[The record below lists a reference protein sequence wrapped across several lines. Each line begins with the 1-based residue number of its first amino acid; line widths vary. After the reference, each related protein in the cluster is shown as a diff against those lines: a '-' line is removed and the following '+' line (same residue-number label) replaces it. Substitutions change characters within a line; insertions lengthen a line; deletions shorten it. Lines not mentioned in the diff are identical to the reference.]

1 MSGTTLIEK
10 IWRQHVVRDLGD
22 GRSLIYV
29 DRHVIHEGTTRP
41 AFEGLRKAGLRVR
54 RPRATFAVIDHGVA
68 TSPGRS
74 AETHEPTRARALAM
88 RENCR
93 EFGIDLIDIDDP
105 RQGISHVI
113 APELGIV
120 LPGTTLVCGDSHT
133 STNGALGAWAWG
145 IGSTEVQYVLATQS
159 LIQPRPVPLRVVLEG
174 RQSKAISAKD
184 LILNVIRKLG
194 ASGGN
199 GMSIEYA
206 GPVVREM
213 PIEGR
218 LTLCNMSI
226 EMGARA
232 GIMAPDDAVFEYL
245 HGRPFA
251 PVGKHW
257 DAALAHWRSLKSDDD
272 AHFAKE
278 ATIDVSSLSPQV
290 TWGTSP
296 QDVIGID
303 ETVPAPEHVPDAD
316 RRKGM
321 LRSLEYMD
329 VRPGQV
335 LQGLRIDVA
344 FLGSCTNGRLSDLQ
358 AAAAVVRGRK
368 VASGVR
374 ALVVP
379 GSTQVKAEAER
390 LGLNRVFTDAGFEWR
405 ESACSMCVATNGDVV
420 GPGQRCISSSNR
432 NFENRQ
438 GPASRTHL
446 ASPAMVAA
454 AAISGSITD
463 VRAYQT

>member
-1 MSGTTLIEK
+1 MAGTTLIEK
-10 IWRQHVVRDLGD
+10 IWRQHRVRELGD

-41 AFEGLRKAGLRVR
+41 AFEALRKAGLRVH
-54 RPRATFAVIDHGVA
+54 RPSATFAVIDHGVA
-68 TSPGRS
+68 TLPGRT
-74 AETHEPTRARALAM
+74 AETHEPTRVRSLAM
-88 RENCR
+88 RENCK

-113 APELGIV
+113 APELGIA
-120 LPGTTLVCGDSHT
+120 LPGSTLVCGDSHT

-145 IGSTEVQYVLATQS
+145 IGSTEVQYVLATQT
-159 LIQPRPVPLRVVLEG
+159 LIQPRPVSLRVTLEG
-174 RQSKAISAKD
+174 RLSGGISAKD
-184 LILNVIRKLG
+184 IILNVIRKLG

-199 GMSIEYA
+199 GMSVEYSGA
-206 GPVVREM
+206 AVQQLPV
-213 PIEGR
+213 EGR

-251 PVGKHW
+251 PAGRSW
-257 DAALAHWRSLKSDDD
+257 EAALAHWRSLKSDED
-272 AHFAKE
+272 AFFAKE
-278 ATIDVSSLSPQV
+278 TRIDVSSLSPQI

-296 QDVIGID
+296 QDVVGID
-303 ETVPAPEHVPDAD
+303 EIVPSPESTPDAD

-321 LRSLEYMD
+321 SRALEYMD
-329 VRPGQV
+329 VRPGRT
-335 LQGLRIDVA
+335 LQGLPIDVA
-344 FLGSCTNGRLSDLQ
+344 FVGSCTNGRLSDLQ

-368 VASGVR
+368 VAKSVR

-379 GSTQVKAEAER
+379 GSTHVKAEAER
-390 LGLNRVFTDAGFEWR
+390 LGLHRVFTDAGFEWR

-420 GPGQRCISSSNR
+420 GPGQRCISTSNR

-463 VRAYQT
+463 ARLYQT